1 MQEHSRSKWDTQ
13 SSFRLPIK
21 PTNLMDAWSK
31 FAGVLACFNAAE
43 CGISFVSAADYTTV
57 YKTIPLSLP
66 EEPKG
71 VPILSWSS
79 NSTLGILFPSLLLI
93 LQLEWSSASQNR
105 VTLKRKSDFPLKRSM
120 NSLHWVN
127 SDLLAIWNNSQFMVL
142 SLAKQS
148 VVVSSEEAVSS
159 ISSFI
164 DPSSEEPTLLVAST
178 NLMRLIKLRTLRASK
193 HLTDHTISSMA
204 YNNSNT
210 MYGIGI
216 SPNLLWPASEF
227 IDISTE
233 ISPMASLLSV
243 GASPAH
249 SASSKPTISLIQF
262 RSTTPSKMLQL
273 DWEAPFSPPTSIDH
287 LIFDTELNQL
297 VFSKSAS
304 ATVYLWK
311 IAHPG
316 AGLDHNARIAQLTL
330 GSSKTRILGLTFS
343 NSSTMEKSQPSSNGE
358 PQETYLY
365 ALVGE
370 LTSDLSIAFLPS
382 NRDYCNIELV
392 KIKLVSH
399 GDPELDMTPLKMP
412 SAPQEPR
419 LMDDLKTQLRRMA
432 MEEVEM
438 EDSFNQPLVPPKSTF
453 STESLLLQLTQ
464 QMQVMNSKIDSI
476 LSNQHALESRVE
488 KLSEDFH
495 SFVSTSKE

>member
-1 MQEHSRSKWDTQ
+1 
-13 SSFRLPIK
+13 
-21 PTNLMDAWSK
+21 
-31 FAGVLACFNAAE
+31 
-43 CGISFVSAADYTTV
+43 
-57 YKTIPLSLP
+57 
-66 EEPKG
+66 
-71 VPILSWSS
+71 
-79 NSTLGILFPSLLLI
+79 
-93 LQLEWSSASQNR
+93 
-105 VTLKRKSDFPLKRSM
+105 
-120 NSLHWVN
+120 
-127 SDLLAIWNNSQFMVL
+127 
-142 SLAKQS
+142 
-148 VVVSSEEAVSS
+148 
-159 ISSFI
+159 
-164 DPSSEEPTLLVAST
+164 
-178 NLMRLIKLRTLRASK
+178 
-193 HLTDHTISSMA
+193 
-204 YNNSNT
+204 
-210 MYGIGI
+210 
-216 SPNLLWPASEF
+216 
-227 IDISTE
+227 
-233 ISPMASLLSV
+233 
-243 GASPAH
+243 
-249 SASSKPTISLIQF
+249 
-262 RSTTPSKMLQL
+262 MLQL